1 MANPTTNYGWPMPTS
16 TDLVTDL
23 PADFALFGQPV
34 DTTLKALNPQTTTG
48 ALAYRSAVAN
58 VNTALAIGSTS
69 QVLTVV
75 SGVPAWVTPAS
86 AGGKVLQVVQAT
98 YSTVASNSTTTFAD
112 TGLTATITP
121 TLNTSKVLVIV
132 AQNGV
137 TKRDGNL
144 SNAVVLKLMRDASNI
159 SAFANGT
166 GWTATNVNNRIGS
179 NGVTYLDSPATTSA
193 TTYKT
198 QFRNDTNAA
207 QVQVQLD
214 SDMSTITL
222 LEIGA

>member
-1 MANPTTNYGWPMPTS
+1 MPTS

-58 VNTALAIGSTS
+58 VNTALPIGSTS

-75 SGVPAWVTPAS
+75 AGVPAWAAAA
-86 AGGKVLQVVQAT
+86 AGGKLLQVVYA
-98 YSTVASNSTTTFAD
+98 STSTTAANSTTTFAD
-112 TGLTATITP
+112 TNLTATITP
-121 TLNTSKVLVIV
+121 TLNTSKVLVMAI
-132 AQNGV
+132 QQ
-137 TKRDGNL
+137 
-144 SNAVVLKLMRDASNI
+144 NI
-159 SAFANGT
+159 SKTAGNVTSQMQIKLLRGATNLGQFVNGELY
-166 GWTATNVNNRIGS
+166 TATAIILQGHS
-179 NGVTYLDSPATTSA
+179 SIDFLDSPATTSA

-198 QFRNDTNAA
+198 QFANGLNAA
-207 QVQVQLD
+207 AVSVQTD
-214 SDMSTITL
+214 SVSISTMLL